1 MWTGQNDAKKLRV
14 DANFFENGEKKKVPF
29 SNEYGYFWTG
39 PKPIAFLPFT
49 CPSPSSS
56 LKLLSIRWINTKFEP
71 TEFLST

>member
-1 MWTGQNDAKKLRV
+1 MPKRYEWTRI
-14 DANFFENGEKKKVPF
+14 FFLKMKKKKVAF
-29 SNEYGYFWTG
+29 SNEYGYLWPG

-49 CPSPSSS
+49 CPSPSSP